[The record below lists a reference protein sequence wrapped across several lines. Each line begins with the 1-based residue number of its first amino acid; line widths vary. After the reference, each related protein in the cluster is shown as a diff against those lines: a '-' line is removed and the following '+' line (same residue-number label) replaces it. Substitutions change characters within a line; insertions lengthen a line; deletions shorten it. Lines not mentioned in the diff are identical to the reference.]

1 MAIKISGLT
10 KKYGEKTVLDRVS
23 LSLPDT
29 GMVFVLGASG
39 AGKSTLLHI
48 LSSFDKDYAG
58 SVQVSKGESGTPI
71 EIKEEKKQQ
80 LLREYYDFIFQDYNL
95 IHSLSVEEN
104 IKLSIELSEADFDAD
119 RYEEILTKL
128 EIKELEKRNV
138 RDLSGGEKQRTA
150 IARALLRNSPMI
162 FADEPTGNLDRKN
175 GEVIFGLLKELSKT
189 KLVLIV
195 SHNEEAAQTYG
206 DRIIRISD
214 GRILSD
220 TEETNE
226 KQEQT
231 SLSSEKQALKKE
243 RRYGYWI
250 WKCIGAN
257 FKFRKKKWI
266 PLFLI
271 LTLCLS
277 SFGMALGLKA
287 GLDRAVTELTYKTM
301 ECDQYEFLMGKGLI
315 STEGITWLETDEK
328 IEKAMIFD
336 TYHLDLVYPEGIAKE
351 PNYVIMDDSETF
363 QNRYQMEAGTYPE
376 EGQIMLSPNAAT
388 ELFGTTACIGKT
400 VVLKVMGTMV
410 MRDGRFKEQGLE
422 FTVSGVTATTNDIQ
436 GVIYIPAASAEEL
449 FLTQMYAPCYGAFE
463 LNNWKDFA
471 LALEDK
477 NQCPENDLLVGRLP
491 EEDSEVAVNAMV
503 AKSIL
508 IKEGILESYSDELSA
523 ELVESLIGTELE
535 LWYQRNPAA
544 KVTVVGVEKEKGTL
558 ILGTL
563 YVNRKLEADELK
575 YLSRSAMLYLN
586 DISEEALE
594 ELEAKAVK
602 NGANY
607 GLNRMRAHWAGSVL
621 SSIEVMVYIMAAVT
635 VLMLVITICMVYYA
649 TKMSIMERSYEM
661 GVIRSLGAAKSFVFR
676 IFFTEMALLGVIT
689 AVVSGGILLVLQC
702 SNVLQMYQ
710 IPILNIQ
717 LPQLGLLLIVGVCI
731 VLLSSIVEIIKVAN
745 MPIKKAIGEKHI

>member
-10 KKYGEKTVLDRVS
+10 KKYGEKTVLDQVS

-39 AGKSTLLHI
+39 AGKSTLLHV
-48 LSSFDKDYAG
+48 LSSFDKDYTG

-95 IHSLSVEEN
+95 IHSLTVEEN

-119 RYEEILTKL
+119 RYEEILRKL

-138 RDLSGGEKQRTA
+138 KDLSGGEKQRTA
-150 IARALLRNSPMI
+150 IARALLRNSPMV

-220 TEETNE
+220 TETRNE
-226 KQEQT
+226 RQEQCT
-231 SLSSEKQALKKE
+231 VLSEKRAPKKE

-277 SFGMALGLKA
+277 SLGMALGLKA

-301 ECDQYEFLMGKGLI
+301 ECDRYEFLMG
-315 STEGITWLETDEK
+315 EGFLSAEAITWLETDKK
-328 IEKAMIFD
+328 IEKTMIYD
-336 TYHLDLVYPEGIAKE
+336 TYHLDLAYPEGITKE
-351 PNYVIMDDSETF
+351 PHYVIIDESETF

-376 EGQIMLSPNAAT
+376 EGQIMLSPNAAI

-400 VVLKVMGTMV
+400 VGLEMMYARNIWTEDSGTK
-410 MRDGRFKEQGLE
+410 GFE

-436 GVIYIPAASAEEL
+436 GVIYIPAASAEQL
-449 FLTQMYAPCYGAFE
+449 FLTQMYAPYYGAFA
-463 LNNWKDFA
+463 LGYRDDFF
-471 LALEDK
+471 LTLEDK
-477 NQCPENDLLVGRLP
+477 NQCPKADLLVGRLP
-491 EEDSEVAVNAMV
+491 EKDAEVTVNAMA

-508 IKEGILESYSDELSA
+508 IKNGVLQSYSDELSP
-523 ELVESLIGTELE
+523 ELAESLIGTELE
-535 LWYQRNPAA
+535 LWYQRNPVA
-544 KVTVVGVEKEKGTL
+544 KVTVVGVEK
-558 ILGTL
+558 
-563 YVNRKLEADELK
+563 
-575 YLSRSAMLYLN
+575 
-586 DISEEALE
+586 
-594 ELEAKAVK
+594 
-602 NGANY
+602 
-607 GLNRMRAHWAGSVL
+607 
-621 SSIEVMVYIMAAVT
+621 
-635 VLMLVITICMVYYA
+635 
-649 TKMSIMERSYEM
+649 
-661 GVIRSLGAAKSFVFR
+661 
-676 IFFTEMALLGVIT
+676 
-689 AVVSGGILLVLQC
+689 
-702 SNVLQMYQ
+702 
-710 IPILNIQ
+710 
-717 LPQLGLLLIVGVCI
+717 
-731 VLLSSIVEIIKVAN
+731 
-745 MPIKKAIGEKHI
+745 